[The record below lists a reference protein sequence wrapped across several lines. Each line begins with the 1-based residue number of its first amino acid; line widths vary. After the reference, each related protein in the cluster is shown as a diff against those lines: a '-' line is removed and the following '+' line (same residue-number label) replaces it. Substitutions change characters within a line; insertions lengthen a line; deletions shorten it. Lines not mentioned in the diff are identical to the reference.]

1 MTAGGRTSGG
11 HGRPARPDP
20 QFELVLVDGDNL
32 LHRVRGM
39 RDEAGLRWLLPRL
52 RAWRPANATI
62 TVMLDGHPDPGEAHR
77 RRVATGVE
85 FRHSGDLDG
94 DSAIVGTLRARPYSD
109 RARTIVVTD
118 DRQLGDRVRHAGGMV
133 RRLDWLVNGLAASV
147 GESAPASGATD
158 RPTKPPIGI
167 GGGQR
172 RLTTAMAE
180 KTSDTDDEDDR
191 EPWKPGR
198 GATTKRGNPK
208 KSPKREGKIDPS
220 R

>member
-1 MTAGGRTSGG
+1 
-11 HGRPARPDP
+11 
-20 QFELVLVDGDNL
+20 VLVDGDNL

-52 RAWRPANATI
+52 RSWRPQNVTI

-85 FRHSGDLDG
+85 FRHSGDMDG
-94 DSAIVGTLRARPYSD
+94 DSAIVATLRARPYSD
-109 RARTIVVTD
+109 RSRTVVVTD

-133 RRLDWLVNGLAASV
+133 RRLDWLVGGLAASV
-147 GESAPASGATD
+147 GEPAPTTAGRAS
-158 RPTKPPIGI
+158 RPPSPPTGI

-172 RLTTAMAE
+172 RLTTGMAE
-180 KTSDTDDEDDR
+180 KSTDTDDADER

-198 GATTKRGNPK
+198 GATAKRGNPRK
-208 KSPKREGKIDPS
+208 QPKRDGRIGPS